1 MDRRSFIKKAGLATG
16 AAATTTLA
24 EFNANNT
31 QALETLLNK
40 HGVELHEFSDELYK
54 AFGSAAKD
62 VLATAG
68 ASDPLTQKVYESFL
82 AFRQKA
88 LRWSDLSDRSYM
100 NKRALTPFS

>member
-1 MDRRSFIKKAGLATG
+1 M
-16 AAATTTLA
+16 TLA

-31 QALETLLNK
+31 QALDTLLSK

-54 AFGSAAKD
+54 AFGEASKD

-68 ASDPLTQKVYESFL
+68 ASDAVSGKVYASFL
-82 AFRQKA
+82 AFRKKS

-100 NKRALTPFS
+100 NKRALTDFG